1 MALSELMKRIEKKY
15 GGGIMT
21 YGANPVCE
29 KGTLSLGSPSLD
41 YCLFNSFPEGKII
54 EFSGRESS
62 GKTTMAFFVANSYI
76 RKELQRNPDHP
87 RAILF
92 VDVECA
98 VDPEWAKKSTGYDMN
113 REDVR
118 TIHFTPTGGTSA
130 EEILQIVIDAVADN
144 EVGLVIID
152 SISYLVSGQI
162 AGEGMEKKDMGGIS
176 KTLKD
181 FCCKIT
187 GDLNRYGITLIGL
200 NGVRDNLSPYGEKEI
215 TPGGN
220 GWKQACMVRLRFK
233 RGAFFDENGD
243 EVQKSCANPAGHI
256 IEMAVLK
263 TKVCE
268 WSRKMG
274 MAHLNYARGMDIIAD
289 TIDVATCVGLIDNS
303 VQGTFKL
310 IDTETG
316 EPILD
321 KDGAPVKIRGKKNV
335 RIYLEEYKDI
345 WKKLYD
351 KVYEKISIKADPFI
365 KSFEDMLGADV
376 YEKFGISEGAD
387 LNNI

>member
-1 MALSELMKRIEKKY
+1 MAISEIMKKLEKKN
-15 GGGIMT
+15 GVAVITSGVK
-21 YGANPVCE
+21 AVASA
-29 KGTLSLGSPSLD
+29 GTLSLGSPSLD

-76 RKELQRNPDHP
+76 RRELERNPENP
-87 RAILF
+87 RGILF

-98 VDPEWAKKSTGYDMN
+98 ADPEWALKSTGYDMN
-113 REDVR
+113 RKDVVTYCYR
-118 TIHFTPTGGTSA
+118 PTGGTSA
-130 EEILQIVIDAVADN
+130 EEILQTIIDAVHDN
-144 EVGLVIID
+144 EIGLVILD

-162 AGEGMEKKDMGGIS
+162 SGEDMDKKDMGGVS

-200 NGVRDNLSPYGEKEI
+200 NGCRDNLSPYGEKEI

-243 EVQKSCANPAGHI
+243 EVPKTCGNPAGHI

-268 WSRKMG
+268 WSRKQG
-274 MAHLNYARGMDIIAD
+274 MAHLNYSRGMDIIAD
-289 TIDVATCVGLIDNS
+289 TIDVAVCVGLIDNS
-303 VQGTFKL
+303 TQGTFKL

-316 EPILD
+316 EPILNS
-321 KDGAPVKIRGKKNV
+321 DGEPVKIRGKKNV
-335 RIYLEEYKDI
+335 RIYLEEHKDV

-351 KVYEKISIKADPFI
+351 KVYEKISIKSDPFI
-365 KSFEDMLGADV
+365 KSFEEMLGENV
-376 YEKFGISEGAD
+376 YEKFG
-387 LNNI
+387 LNEDSDIANV

>member
-1 MALSELMKRIEKKY
+1 MALSEIIKNMAKKY
-15 GGGIMT
+15 GDGIFT
-21 YGANPVCE
+21 QGVSQVAS

-76 RKELQRNPDHP
+76 RKELERNPDNP
-87 RAILF
+87 RGILF

-98 VDPEWAKKSTGYDMN
+98 ADPEWALKSTGYDMN
-113 REDVR
+113 RQDVKTYCYR
-118 TIHFTPTGGTSA
+118 PVGKTSA
-130 EEILQIVIDAVADN
+130 EEIFNIVLDAVSEN
-144 EVGLVIID
+144 EIGLVIID

-162 AGEGMEKKDMGGIS
+162 SGEGMEKKDMGGIS
-176 KTLKD
+176 KSLKD

-243 EVQKSCANPAGHI
+243 EVPKTCGNPAGHI

-268 WSRKMG
+268 WSRKQG

-289 TIDVATCVGLIDNS
+289 TIDTAICVGLIDNS
-303 VQGTFKL
+303 TQGTFKL

-321 KDGAPVKIRGKKNV
+321 KSGEPVKIRGKKNV
-335 RIYLEEYKDI
+335 RVYLDEHKDV

-351 KVYEKISIKADPFI
+351 KVYEKISVKSDPYI
-365 KSFEDMLGADV
+365 KSFEEMIGENI
-376 YEKFGISEGAD
+376 YEKLGVSED
-387 LNNI
+387 TDIENL